1 VFKGQGGQCVGG
13 KVETGMVQ
21 AGDKVM
27 VQPMGE
33 IVTVK
38 SISMEEGMGP
48 MAFAGD
54 PVLIS
59 LHGVSDANIL
69 GAGCVL
75 SDPNYPC
82 RVSAK
87 FQARVVT
94 FDAMTVP
101 LTKGF
106 MGVMHLGSLQEQVAV
121 RKLISQLHKG
131 TGEVIK
137 SKPRCLMKNSN
148 ALIELEC
155 TKTICIEEFKDVK
168 ELGRFTFRYAGVT
181 IAAGV
186 ITKVL

>member
-1 VFKGQGGQCVGG
+1 
-13 KVETGMVQ
+13 
-21 AGDKVM
+21 
-27 VQPMGE
+27 VQPIGE
-33 IVTVK
+33 VVTVK

-54 PVLIS
+54 PVL
-59 LHGVSDANIL
+59 LALQGVSDPNVIWS
-69 GAGCVL
+69 GCLL
-75 SDPNYPC
+75 SDPNHPC

-94 FDAMTVP
+94 FDAMTIP

-106 MGVMHLGSLQEQVAV
+106 IGVMHLGSMQEQVSV
-121 RKLISQLHKG
+121 KKLISQLPKG
-131 TGEVIK
+131 TGEVLK

-155 TKTICIEEFKDVK
+155 TKAICIEEFKDVK
-168 ELGRFTFRYAGVT
+168 ELGRFTLRYAGVT